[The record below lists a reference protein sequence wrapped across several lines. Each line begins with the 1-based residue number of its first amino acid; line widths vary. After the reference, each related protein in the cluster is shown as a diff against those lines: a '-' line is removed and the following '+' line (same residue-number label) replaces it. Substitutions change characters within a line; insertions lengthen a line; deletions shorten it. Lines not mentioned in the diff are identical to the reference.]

1 MSINTKDVR
10 YNNNTWQE
18 VWQASGDGWMLCHP
32 AVKIS
37 SPPYASPTVK
47 QSAFDCG
54 LAEITLK
61 NFNAKILKY
70 DY

>member
-1 MSINTKDVR
+1 
-10 YNNNTWQE
+10 
-18 VWQASGDGWMLCHP
+18 MLCHP

-54 LAEITLK
+54 LAVITLK
-61 NFNAKILKY
+61 SFYARILKS
-70 DY
+70 DYQRLRST